1 MAADVVVMP
10 QPYLSQRRCTGH
22 PPARA
27 TGASLHPMEAGAS
40 SGRIATAMRRHPV
53 MGAAFGVWLATL
65 LGFLAIGAV
74 LPVLPRYVKGPVGGG
89 DVAVGI
95 VIGAFAISA
104 VVGRPIAGRLADL
117 YGRKPVVLA
126 GLLLMSVSGALL
138 LVPGGVAWLVFAR
151 LVVGVGD
158 GWLFTAAVTWVV
170 DLAPADRRGQT
181 IGLFG
186 IAVWGGLSVGSVL
199 GQAVYDAASYDAVWL
214 LAAGLP
220 LAGAALAVRLKDPHV
235 KVPAASQPGFS
246 LPREA
251 VAPGIALALANIGF
265 GTMAGFVVL
274 HLDARDVA
282 HSATVFTA
290 FAAAVVLTRLF
301 AGRAPDRFGA
311 APTAAVAFAAEAI
324 GMAILALA
332 ESFGV
337 ALAGALVMGAGF
349 SLLFPALALAV
360 VSRVDERQRGVALGA
375 FTAFFDIG
383 VGVGGPLAGA
393 VAAAS
398 GYPEAFWMGAA
409 CAAVGGVIAA
419 RSARGAGTVQAPPAA
434 TPG

>member
-1 MAADVVVMP
+1 
-10 QPYLSQRRCTGH
+10 
-22 PPARA
+22 
-27 TGASLHPMEAGAS
+27 MEASARS
-40 SGRIATAMRRHPV
+40 SRIAAAVRDGPIP
-53 MGAAFGVWLATL
+53 GAAFGVWLATL

-95 VIGAFAISA
+95 VVGAFAISA

-117 YGRKPVVLA
+117 HGRKPVVLA
-126 GLLLMSVSGALL
+126 GLLLMAASAALL
-138 LVPGGVAWLVFAR
+138 LVPGGVPWLVFAR

-158 GWLFTAAVTWVV
+158 GWLFTAAVTWVI
-170 DLAPADRRGQT
+170 DLAPEDRRGQT

-186 IAVWGGLSVGSVL
+186 IAVWGGLSVGSVI
-199 GQAVYDAASYDAVWL
+199 GQAVYSAGSYEAVWL
-214 LAAGLP
+214 VAAGLP
-220 LAGAALAVRLKDPHV
+220 LAGAALAMRLRDPHV
-235 KVPAASQPGFS
+235 PAPAASQPRFR
-246 LPREA
+246 LPRPA
-251 VAPGIALALANIGF
+251 IAPGLALALANIGF

-274 HLDARDVA
+274 LLDDRGIA
-282 HSATVFTA
+282 HSSTAFTA
-290 FAAAVVLTRLF
+290 FAAAVVFTRLF
-301 AGRAPDRFGA
+301 AGRVPDRFGA
-311 APTAAVAFAAEAI
+311 APTAAFAFTAEAL
-324 GMAILALA
+324 GLGVLAMAG
-332 ESFGV
+332 SFPV
-337 ALAGALVMGAGF
+337 ALAGALVMGCGF

-360 VSRVDERQRGVALGA
+360 VSKVDDRERGMALGA

-383 VGVGGPLAGA
+383 VGLGGPLAGA

-419 RSARGAGTVQAPPAA
+419 RSARGASSLPGPPAA

>member
-1 MAADVVVMP
+1 
-10 QPYLSQRRCTGH
+10 
-22 PPARA
+22 
-27 TGASLHPMEAGAS
+27 MEAGAH
-40 SGRIATAMRRHPV
+40 RERMAAALREHPLS
-53 MGAAFGVWLATL
+53 GAAFGVWLATL

-74 LPVLPRYVKGPVGGG
+74 LPVLPRYVKGPIGGS

-95 VIGAFAISA
+95 VIGAFAFSA

-117 YGRKPVVLA
+117 YGRRPVVLA
-126 GLLLMSVSGALL
+126 GLLLMSVSSALL

-214 LAAGLP
+214 MAAALP
-220 LAGAALAVRLKDPHV
+220 LAGAALALRLHDPH
-235 KVPAASQPGFS
+235 KPVPAASRPGFA

-251 VAPGIALALANIGF
+251 VAPGVALALANIGF

-282 HSATVFTA
+282 HSATAFTV
-290 FAAAVVLTRLF
+290 FAAAVVFTRLF

-311 APTAAVAFAAEAI
+311 APTAAVAFAAEAV
-324 GMAILALA
+324 GMGLLALA
-332 ESFGV
+332 QSFPV
-337 ALAGALVMGAGF
+337 ALAGSLIMGCGF

-360 VSRVDERQRGVALGA
+360 VSRVDERQRGMALGA

-383 VGVGGPLAGA
+383 VGLGGPLAGA
-393 VAAAS
+393 VAAVS

-409 CAAVGGVIAA
+409 CAAVGGVIAT
-419 RSARGAGTVQAPPAA
+419 RSARGAGSDPMSPAPPAP

>member
-1 MAADVVVMP
+1 
-10 QPYLSQRRCTGH
+10 
-22 PPARA
+22 
-27 TGASLHPMEAGAS
+27 MEAGARS
-40 SGRIATAMRRHPV
+40 ERIAAALREHPIA
-53 MGAAFGVWLATL
+53 GAAFGVWLSTL
-65 LGFLAIGAV
+65 LGFLAVGAV
-74 LPVLPRYVKGPVGGG
+74 LPVLPRFVKGPVGAG

-95 VIGAFAISA
+95 VIGAFAFSA

-117 YGRKPVVLA
+117 YGRKPIVLA
-126 GLLLMSVSGALL
+126 GLGLMAVSGALL
-138 LVPGGVAWLVFAR
+138 LIPGGVAWLVFAR

-158 GWLFTAAVTWVV
+158 GWLFTAAVTWVI
-170 DLAPADRRGQT
+170 DLAPAERRGQA

-186 IAVWGGLSVGSVL
+186 IAVWGGLSGGSVL

-214 LAAGLP
+214 LAVGLP
-220 LAGAALAVRLKDPHV
+220 LAGAALASRLSDPHERM
-235 KVPAASQPGFS
+235 PAASQPGFA
-246 LPREA
+246 LPRAA
-251 VAPGIALALANIGF
+251 VAPGVALALANIGF

-274 HLDARDVA
+274 HLDARDVS

-290 FAAAVVLTRLF
+290 FALAVVVTRLF
-301 AGRAPDRFGA
+301 AGSVPDRFGPG
-311 APTAAVAFAAEAI
+311 PTAAVAFAAEAV

-332 ESFGV
+332 DSFAV
-337 ALAGALVMGAGF
+337 ALVGALIMGCGF

-383 VGVGGPLAGA
+383 VGIGGPLAGA

-398 GYPEAFWMGAA
+398 DYPQAFWVGAA
-409 CAAVGGVIAA
+409 LAAVGGVIAA
-419 RSARGAGTVQAPPAA
+419 RSARGAGGVPPPPAP

>member
-1 MAADVVVMP
+1 
-10 QPYLSQRRCTGH
+10 
-22 PPARA
+22 
-27 TGASLHPMEAGAS
+27 MEAGAHRE
-40 SGRIATAMRRHPV
+40 RIATALREHPIA
-53 MGAAFGVWLATL
+53 GAGLGVWLATL

-95 VIGAFAISA
+95 VVGAFAISA
-104 VVGRPIAGRLADL
+104 VIGRPIAGRLADL

-138 LVPGGVAWLVFAR
+138 LIPGGVAWLVVAR

-214 LAAGLP
+214 MAATLP
-220 LAGAALAVRLKDPHV
+220 LAGAALALRLRDPHEP
-235 KVPAASQPGFS
+235 VPAASRPGFA
-246 LPREA
+246 LPRAA
-251 VAPGIALALANIGF
+251 VAPGFALALANIGF

-274 HLDARDVA
+274 HLDARDIA
-282 HSATVFTA
+282 HSATAFTV
-290 FAAAVVLTRLF
+290 FAAAVVFTRLF

-311 APTAAVAFAAEAI
+311 ASTAAVAFAAEAV
-324 GMAILALA
+324 GMALLALA
-332 ESFGV
+332 QSFPV
-337 ALAGALVMGAGF
+337 ALAGSLVMGSGF

-375 FTAFFDIG
+375 FTAFFD
-383 VGVGGPLAGA
+383 
-393 VAAAS
+393 
-398 GYPEAFWMGAA
+398 
-409 CAAVGGVIAA
+409 
-419 RSARGAGTVQAPPAA
+419 
-434 TPG
+434 